1 MLMAPVVRSRKGHYH
16 ELFVQ
21 MAKKGY
27 GQARID
33 GELQDIEYD
42 LKLDRYK
49 THDIDIVIDRWIIG
63 ESASEARMEKSLRTA
78 MEMGEG
84 LIGIQ
89 KLGTKDI
96 EYFSK
101 NLMDAETGHSLA
113 LPEPNTFS
121 FNSPKGSCPS
131 CKGLGTIKKIN
142 KIILLKILNY
152 PSIREVYCHWKI

>member
-1 MLMAPVVRSRKGHYH
+1 LVSYTEEQILETIKENYKGEKIMLMAPVVRSRKGHYH

-63 ESASEARMEKSLRTA
+63 ESLPKQNGKIVADSDGNGRRT
-78 MEMGEG
+78 
-84 LIGIQ
+84 
-89 KLGTKDI
+89 DRN
-96 EYFSK
+96 S
-101 NLMDAETGHSLA
+101 ETGKYG
-113 LPEPNTFS
+113 N
-121 FNSPKGSCPS
+121 
-131 CKGLGTIKKIN
+131 
-142 KIILLKILNY
+142 
-152 PSIREVYCHWKI
+152 